1 MDPATIGARLTSAVV
16 TPLIKKLFVQEAP
29 GAGLADKPVRVSGL
43 VSFKGEKRT
52 LTEKNLHKI
61 AAQLVERAVQSA
73 GQGERPIPADED
85 EVLADALAR
94 TLHALGDLAMDD
106 VQAVHLGPER
116 LAKDLRQAAGRP
128 DDQLSLAASRLYN
141 LLLHTACLHILHFFT
156 QRSTFV
162 PRTLVEQSGR
172 LTDLITKIDILIE
185 RIPSQSA
192 EDAGFEKDYA
202 DFVQK
207 KYGTLTIV
215 GIDLSHAEASWPLD
229 AAYLSLEAIA
239 PARDRSA
246 TALGGQIA
254 AAEAADIE
262 AANIE
267 ATEAAATLSS
277 TEAAATLSSTEA
289 AAPLSSTE
297 VMAALEELAE
307 EVAADAAE
315 SPVPADQ
322 ALSGHSRVLLR
333 GVAGSGK
340 TTLVQWLAVCAA
352 RQEPPRGM
360 EQLIGRVPFVL
371 PLRTIARQETL
382 PTPDRFLAAVHNPR
396 HGAQPDGWADRVL
409 SAGRGLLLIDGI
421 DEIPD
426 RDRERTRVWLSD
438 LLLAFPDNL
447 WLVTSRPSAVADN
460 WLETEGFAEFA
471 LAPMSHDDLGAFI
484 DRWHDAARATCRTD
498 EDRAALDGYQSAL
511 HTAVRTKPDLGLLA
525 TNPLMCGLICA
536 LHRARRGYLPPGRKA
551 LYDAALSMLLAR
563 RDTERHIYAPGD
575 VQLDEEPQVQLLQRL
590 AYYLIRNGEA
600 ELDRAQAERI
610 IDDALPSVPAAAAL
624 GDAPRI
630 LSHLLLRSGL
640 LREPTVG
647 TIDFVHR
654 TFQDFLGAKAAV
666 EEEDFGML
674 VGHATDA
681 QWEDVIRMSVAHARP
696 RERAKILTKLLSQ
709 VQKNPESAL
718 RIYLLALACLEHAPD
733 LDPQVRDKVT
743 HLAVGLIPPHTPQ
756 QARNIATVG
765 PLVLELLPPPAE
777 LTEVQAHRCVV
788 TASYIATDA
797 AIPYLSRFTDH
808 PALLVRSQLTTS
820 WGRFDTERYFT
831 EVIARLDPDD
841 LYFVAES
848 QEHLRLL
855 DSMGGVSKLLLR
867 GDFSEDDLRTSHSLG
882 QVTHLR
888 LDRNDVLTD
897 LSALTHLSGLRALV
911 LTRCPRARDLTPL
924 SELSL
929 QSLDFAPL
937 PSGQAG
943 GPLPIGLGM
952 LTTLRQLKIDIASVG
967 HLPYRFFPRRIT
979 WLDLHVHGPDQD
991 TTWIAEAFPELRQLG
1006 ITFRNTGSHTARLD
1020 LAPLAALPALEAV
1033 TVAAAEITGA
1043 ESLTDVTVT
1052 ALDTAP
1058 PLTGLPAR

>member
-1 MDPATIGARLTSAVV
+1 MDPATIGARLTSAAV
-16 TPLIKKLFVQEAP
+16 TPLIKKLFVQEGP
-29 GAGLADKPVRVSGL
+29 GAGLVDKPVRVSGL

-61 AAQLVERAVQSA
+61 AAQLVERAVRST
-73 GQGERPIPADED
+73 GQDERPIPADED

-94 TLHALGDLAMDD
+94 TLRALGDLAMDD
-106 VQAVHLGPER
+106 VQAVRFGPTL
-116 LAKDLRQAAGRP
+116 LAKDLRQVAGRP
-128 DDQLSLAASRLYN
+128 DEQLSLAASRLYT

-162 PRTLVEQSGR
+162 ARTLVEQSGQ

-215 GIDLSHAEASWPLD
+215 GIDLSQAEASWPLD

-239 PARDRSA
+239 PRDRA
-246 TALGGQIA
+246 PAALDGQIPALDREVAILDGQIA
-254 AAEAADIE
+254 
-262 AANIE
+262 
-267 ATEAAATLSS
+267 TLDGEV
-277 TEAAATLSSTEA
+277 T
-289 AAPLSSTE
+289 AAPE
-297 VMAALEELAE
+297 A
-307 EVAADAAE
+307 
-315 SPVPADQ
+315 PVPADQ

-352 RQEPPRGM
+352 RQQPPRGM

-371 PLRTIARQETL
+371 PLRTIARQDAL
-382 PTPDRFLAAVHNPR
+382 PTPDRFLAAVRNPR
-396 HGAQPDGWADRVL
+396 HGAQPAGWADRVL

-421 DEIPD
+421 DEIPE
-426 RDRERTRVWLSD
+426 RDRERTRAWLSD
-438 LLLAFPDNL
+438 LLLAYPDNL
-447 WLVTSRPSAVADN
+447 WLVTSRPSAVADD

-471 LAPMSHDDLGAFI
+471 LAPMSHDNLGAFI

-498 EDRAALDGYQSAL
+498 EDRTVLDGYQSAL
-511 HTAVRTKPDLGLLA
+511 HTAVRTKQDLGRLV

-551 LYDAALSMLLAR
+551 LYDAALSMLLTR

-610 IDDALPSVPAAAAL
+610 IADALPSVPAAAAL

-630 LSHLLLRSGL
+630 LNHLLLRSGL
-640 LREPTVG
+640 LREPSVG

-654 TFQDFLGAKAAV
+654 TFQDFLGAKAVV
-666 EEEDFGML
+666 EAWDLGL
-674 VGHATDA
+674 LISRADDT
-681 QWEDVIRMSVAHARP
+681 QWEDVFRMAVAHARP
-696 RERAKILTKLLSQ
+696 RERGALLTKLLERGSNHRA
-709 VQKNPESAL
+709 V
-718 RIYLLALACLEHAPD
+718 RTRVHLLAMACLEHAAD
-733 LDPQVRDKVT
+733 LDPGVRDLVKE
-743 HLAVGLIPPHTPQ
+743 HADELIPPMDASA
-756 QARNIATVG
+756 ARALADAG
-765 PLVLELLPPPAE
+765 HLVLQLLPPPAE
-777 LTEVQAHRCVV
+777 LTDEQAYHCVV
-788 TASYIATDA
+788 TASRFGTDA

-808 PALLVRSQLTTS
+808 PALLVRSQLATS

-831 EVIARLDPDD
+831 EVIARLAPDS
-841 LYFVAES
+841 LYFVAET

-867 GDFSEDDLRTSHSLG
+867 GDFSEDELRTCHSLA

-888 LDRNDVLTD
+888 LDLNSVLTD
-897 LSALTHLSGLRALV
+897 LSALSHLPGLRTLV

-924 SELSL
+924 SALSL
-929 QSLDFAPL
+929 QSLDFAP
-937 PSGQAG
+937 SRSVSG
-943 GPLPIGLGM
+943 GPLPSGLGM
-952 LTTLRQLKIDIASVG
+952 LTTLRQLKIDIAGDSP
-967 HLPYRFFPRRIT
+967 LPSLFPHQIT
-979 WLDLHVHGPDQD
+979 WLDLHVYGPDLD
-991 TTWIAEAFPELRQLG
+991 ATWIPEAFPELRQLG
-1006 ITFRNTGSHTARLD
+1006 ITFRSGGSKTARLD
-1020 LAPLAALPALEAV
+1020 LAPLVPLPALEAV
-1033 TVAAAEITGA
+1033 TVARAELTGA

-1052 ALDTAP
+1052 ALDTMP
-1058 PLTGLPAR
+1058 RSTGLPADPSGPGGPGGPAGSSAPSSTHSPSNP

>member
-16 TPLIKKLFVQEAP
+16 TPLIKKLFVQEGP

-94 TLHALGDLAMDD
+94 TLHALGDLTMDD
-106 VQAVHLGPER
+106 VQAVRFGPDL

-128 DDQLSLAASRLYN
+128 DEQLSLAAARLYN

-162 PRTLVEQSGR
+162 PRTLVEQSGQ

-207 KYGTLTIV
+207 KHGTLTIV
-215 GIDLSHAEASWPLD
+215 GIDLSHAESSWPLD

-239 PARDRSA
+239 PARDRGV
-246 TALGGQIA
+246 TPLGGEVA
-254 AAEAADIE
+254 AAGAADVE
-262 AANIE
+262 A
-267 ATEAAATLSS
+267 
-277 TEAAATLSSTEA
+277 TEA

-315 SPVPADQ
+315 APVPADQ

-371 PLRTIARQETL
+371 PLRTIARQDTL

-396 HGAQPDGWADRVL
+396 HGAQPAGWADRVL

-421 DEIPD
+421 DEIPE

-438 LLLAFPDNL
+438 LLLAYPDNL

-498 EDRAALDGYQSAL
+498 EDRTALDSYQSAL

-600 ELDRAQAERI
+600 ELDRDQAVRI

-640 LREPTVG
+640 LREPSVG

-666 EEEDFGML
+666 EEEDFGLL
-674 VGHATDA
+674 VQRATDA
-681 QWEDVIRMSVAHARP
+681 QWEDVIRMAVAHARP
-696 RERAKILTKLLSQ
+696 RERAKILTKLLSRA
-709 VQKNPESAL
+709 QKNPDSDL

-733 LDPQVRDKVT
+733 LDPKVRNEVT
-743 HLAVGLIPPHTPQ
+743 HLAVGLIPPDTPRL
-756 QARNIATVG
+756 ARGIATVG

-777 LTEVQAHRCVV
+777 LTDVQAYHCVI

-797 AIPYLSRFTDH
+797 AIPYLSQFADH
-808 PALLVRSQLTTS
+808 PALPVRSQLTAS

-841 LYFVAES
+841 LYFVAET
-848 QEHLRLL
+848 QEHLGLL
-855 DSMGGVSKLLLR
+855 DSMGGVTKLQLR
-867 GDFSEDDLRTSHSLG
+867 GNFSEDELRTSRSLA

-888 LDRNDVLTD
+888 LDRNEALTD
-897 LSALTHLSGLRALV
+897 LGALSHLSGLHTLV
-911 LTRCPRARDLTPL
+911 LTSCSRAQDLTPL
-924 SELSL
+924 SALSL
-929 QSLDFAPL
+929 QSLDFAPRVGIL
-937 PSGQAG
+937 ENIYPSG
-943 GPLPIGLGM
+943 LDT
-952 LTTLRQLKIDIASVG
+952 LTTLRHLKINLPALNIAP
-967 HLPYRFFPRRIT
+967 HAFPAHIT
-979 WLDLHVHGPDQD
+979 WFDLHLYHTDMD
-991 TTWIAEAFPELRQLG
+991 AAWIAEAFPDLRQLG
-1006 ITFRNTGSHTARLD
+1006 ITFRSSRETGRLD
-1020 LAPLAALPALEAV
+1020 LTPLAALSSLEAV
-1033 TVAAAEITGA
+1033 TVARAEITGA
-1043 ESLTDVTVT
+1043 ESLTGVTVT
-1052 ALDTAP
+1052 ALDGVP
-1058 PLTGLPAR
+1058 RRTGLPADPAGAAAD

>member
-16 TPLIKKLFVQEAP
+16 TPLIKKLFVQEGP

-85 EVLADALAR
+85 EVLAYALAR

-106 VQAVHLGPER
+106 VQAVQLGPER

-128 DDQLSLAASRLYN
+128 DDQLSLAASRLYD

-162 PRTLVEQSGR
+162 HRTLVEQSGQ

-192 EDAGFEKDYA
+192 EDAGFEKGYA

-207 KYGTLTIV
+207 KHGTLTIV

-239 PARDRSA
+239 PARDRAA
-246 TALGGQIA
+246 TALGG
-254 AAEAADIE
+254 
-262 AANIE
+262 
-267 ATEAAATLSS
+267 
-277 TEAAATLSSTEA
+277 
-289 AAPLSSTE
+289 
-297 VMAALEELAE
+297 
-307 EVAADAAE
+307 EVAALGGEATLLDGEVTVAPEA
-315 SPVPADQ
+315 PVPADQ

-371 PLRTIARQETL
+371 PLRTIARQETF

-396 HGAQPDGWADRVL
+396 HSAQPTGWADRVL

-421 DEIPD
+421 DEIPE

-438 LLLAFPDNL
+438 LLLAYPDNL

-484 DRWHDAARATCRTD
+484 DRWHNAARATCRTD
-498 EDRAALDGYQSAL
+498 EDRTALDGYQSAL

-610 IDDALPSVPAAAAL
+610 IDDALSSVPSATAL

-640 LREPTVG
+640 LREPSVG

-666 EEEDFGML
+666 EEEDFGLL
-674 VGHATDA
+674 VEHAADA
-681 QWEDVIRMSVAHARP
+681 QWEDVIRMAVAHARP
-696 RERAKILTKLLSQ
+696 RERAKLLNKLLRRARN
-709 VQKNPESAL
+709 NPDSGL
-718 RIYLLALACLEHAPD
+718 RIFLLAFACLEHAPD
-733 LDPQVRDKVT
+733 LDPEVRDEVT
-743 HLAVGLIPPHTPQ
+743 WHAKGFIPPLDA
-756 QARNIATVG
+756 ARAREMAQVG

-777 LTEVQAHRCVV
+777 LTDDQAYSCVV
-788 TASYIATDA
+788 TASHVGTDA

-808 PALLVRSQLTTS
+808 PALLVRSQLTAS

-831 EVIARLDPDD
+831 EVIARLDPND
-841 LYFVAES
+841 LYFTAETW
-848 QEHLRLL
+848 EHLRLL
-855 DSMGGVSKLLLR
+855 DSMGGVSKLQLR
-867 GDFSEDDLRTSHSLG
+867 GNFDEEELRSNRSLA

-897 LSALTHLSGLRALV
+897 LSALSHLPDLHTLV
-911 LTRCPRARDLTPL
+911 LTSCIRAQDLTPL
-924 SELSL
+924 SALSL
-929 QSLDFAPL
+929 QSLDFAPWRVGA
-937 PSGQAG
+937 SGKTFPG
-943 GPLPIGLGM
+943 GLDT
-952 LTTLRQLKIDIASVG
+952 LTTLKHLKINLESPDIPPQAFPG
-967 HLPYRFFPRRIT
+967 HIT
-979 WLDLHVHGPDQD
+979 WLDLHVYYPDLD
-991 TTWIAEAFPELRQLG
+991 AAWIAEAFPDLRQLG
-1006 ITFRNTGSHTARLD
+1006 VTFRSSPETGRID
-1020 LAPLAALPALEAV
+1020 LTPLAELSSLEAV
-1033 TVAAAEITGA
+1033 SVARAEITGT
-1043 ESLTDVTVT
+1043 ESLTGVTVT
-1052 ALDTAP
+1052 ALDGVP
-1058 PLTGLPAR
+1058 RRTGLPADPAGAAAD

>member
-85 EVLADALAR
+85 EVLADALAH

-207 KYGTLTIV
+207 KHGTLTIV

-239 PARDRSA
+239 PARDRVA
-246 TALGGQIA
+246 TAL
-254 AAEAADIE
+254 AAEVARITAK
-262 AANIE
+262 
-267 ATEAAATLSS
+267 EAAALRSF
-277 TEAAATLSSTEA
+277 TEV
-289 AAPLSSTE
+289 AAPSSTE
-297 VMAALEELAE
+297 VIAHFEELVK
-307 EVAADAAE
+307 EVAAEA
-315 SPVPADQ
+315 PIPADQ

-371 PLRTIARQETL
+371 PLRTIARQDTL

-421 DEIPD
+421 DEIPE

-498 EDRAALDGYQSAL
+498 EDRTALDGYQSAL

-536 LHRARRGYLPPGRKA
+536 LHRARRGYLPPGRKG

-600 ELDRAQAERI
+600 ELDRAQAVRI

-640 LREPTVG
+640 LREPSVG
-647 TIDFVHR
+647 TMDFVHR

-709 VQKNPESAL
+709 AQKDPDSAL

-733 LDPQVRDKVT
+733 LDPKVRDEVT
-743 HLAVGLIPPHTPQ
+743 QLAGGLIPPDTPG
-756 QARNIATVG
+756 QARNLAMVG

-777 LTEVQAHRCVV
+777 LTDDQAAYHCVV
-788 TASYIATDA
+788 TASYIGTDA
-797 AIPYLSRFTDH
+797 AILYLSQFADH
-808 PALLVRSQLTTS
+808 PALLVRSQLTAS

-841 LYFVAES
+841 LYFVAET

-867 GDFSEDDLRTSHSLG
+867 GDFTEDELRTNHSLT

-888 LDRNDVLTD
+888 LDRNDVVAD
-897 LSALTHLSGLRALV
+897 LSALSHLSDLHTLV
-911 LTRCPRARDLTPL
+911 LTSCPMAQDLTPL
-924 SELSL
+924 SALSL
-929 QSLDFAPL
+929 QSLDFAPYL
-937 PSGQAG
+937 GPSGNTFPSG
-943 GPLPIGLGM
+943 LDTLP
-952 LTTLRQLKIDIASVG
+952 TLRHLKINLESPTIPPHGFPA
-967 HLPYRFFPRRIT
+967 HLT
-979 WLDLHVHGPDQD
+979 WLDLHVYLRDLP
-991 TTWIAEAFPELRQLG
+991 TTWIAEAFPDLRHLG
-1006 ITFRNTGSHTARLD
+1006 ITFRIGQEPGRVD
-1020 LAPLAALPALEAV
+1020 LAPLAGLSSLEAV
-1033 TVAAAEITGA
+1033 SVARAELTGA
-1043 ESLTDVTVT
+1043 EALTGVTVT
-1052 ALDTAP
+1052 ALDGVP
-1058 PLTGLPAR
+1058 RRTGLPADPAGAAED